1 MDKAK
6 SDELNINVKSQEGNV
21 ICFKLKKTTLLKK
34 MIENYCNKNGLHP
47 KSVRFIFE
55 GERIKESDTPE
66 LLGMEDGDE
75 IDAMVEQHGG
85 F

>member
-1 MDKAK
+1 MEKPK
-6 SDELNINVKSQEGNV
+6 SNDELNLNVKSQEGNI
-21 ICFKLKKTTLLKK
+21 ICFKLKKTTSLKK
-34 MIENYCNKNGLHP
+34 MIDSYCSKFGLQA

-66 LLGMEDGDE
+66 ILGMEDGDE

-85 F
+85 